1 MSVDVAVL
9 YFAECPNWHTALARV
24 SAASARTG
32 VQVRLTTREVKSTE
46 EAELLGFTGPPT
58 ILLDGA
64 DPFAKCG
71 AVPALAC
78 RVYATPA
85 GLAGSPSV
93 DQLAA
98 ALAAL
103 GV

>member
-9 YFAECPNWHTALARV
+9 YFADCPNWQTALERV
-24 SAASARTG
+24 SDASTRTG
-32 VQVRLTTREVKSTE
+32 RQVQIRTLEVKSTE
-46 EAELLGFTGPPT
+46 EAELLGFTGSPT

-64 DPFAKCG
+64 DPFAQAG
-71 AVPALAC
+71 AVPAMAC

-85 GLAGSPSV
+85 GSAGSPSV
-93 DQLAA
+93 DQIAD

-103 GV
+103 GA

>member
-9 YFAECPNWHTALARV
+9 YFAECPNWQTALERV
-24 SAASARTG
+24 WAASARTG
-32 VQVRLTTREVKSTE
+32 VQVQISTREVKSPE
-46 EAELLGFTGPPT
+46 EAELLGFTGSPT

-64 DPFAKCG
+64 DPFTQPG

-85 GLAGSPSV
+85 GLTGSPSV
-93 DQLAA
+93 DQLTD
-98 ALAAL
+98 ALASL